1 MDLTQIRQLT
11 QSDSIILMLYSSFRL
26 DSSEKWQIIT
36 VSKCDET
43 ISHSEKAHF
52 SYHHHHIAVSVVVIY
67 SMCVCLSTSEARSAE
82 EDVSRISH
90 FLSHFF
96 STPKSV
102 YELDLGLGGHLFF
115 TFVFTIDWVI

>member
-1 MDLTQIRQLT
+1 MIISPTGLPGYPSDLSALRVTVARGC
-11 QSDSIILMLYSSFRL
+11 YSSFRL

-52 SYHHHHIAVSVVVIY
+52 FLSSSSYRSFSVVVY

-82 EDVSRISH
+82 EVERQTHTIEKKH
-90 FLSHFF
+90 NRGGMLVLLLS
-96 STPKSV
+96 
-102 YELDLGLGGHLFF
+102 LL
-115 TFVFTIDWVI
+115 